1 MTNNFKYFTMKMKIK
16 VITSVCLLFSVLLT
30 AQSPVSG
37 FMKKAGEGSV
47 VVSFSQESYD
57 KVFLVPMEID
67 GVPVF
72 NEVNILS
79 ISLFTEVGITDR
91 LNVILNVPYIES
103 EGNASEAVLEN
114 NGFENTRSGL
124 QDVKIYAKYHF
135 HTLNTG
141 SSTID
146 LIGAIGLETPLGDY
160 SADEGLQ
167 SIIAIGNESSS
178 FNMLGTVHYKSA
190 FGLFAT
196 GQAGYSFRGNK
207 APHALLS
214 ELKLGYAGAHFYL
227 DAFVANQLSEKDGV
241 DILGEGFEGFF
252 PATRVNFT
260 RVGVNLYVP
269 VVSGIGVSGGAS
281 TYVAGRNIGKATGFY
296 GGLVYSF

>member
-1 MTNNFKYFTMKMKIK
+1 MKMKIK
-16 VITSVCLLFSVLLT
+16 LVASICLFFPGLFM

-37 FMKKAGEGSV
+37 FMKGAGEGSV
-47 VVSFSQESYD
+47 VVSYSQESYD

-72 NEVNILS
+72 NDVTVTS
-79 ISLFTEVGITDR
+79 ISLYAEVGITDR
-91 LNVILNVPYIES
+91 FNLVLNLPYIES
-103 EGNASEAVLEN
+103 EGNASEATLAN
-114 NGFENTRSGL
+114 NGFENKRSGI
-124 QDVKIYAKYHF
+124 QDVKIYAKYNF

-146 LIGAIGLETPLGDY
+146 LIGAIGLETPLGNY
-160 SADEGLQ
+160 RADEGLQ

-178 FNMLGTVHYKSA
+178 FNMLGIATFKTD
-190 FGLFAT
+190 FGLFTT
-196 GQAGYSFRGNK
+196 GQAGYSFRGNS
-207 APHALLS
+207 APHALIT
-214 ELKLGYAGAHFYL
+214 ELKLGYAGSKFYV

-260 RVGVNLYVP
+260 RVGLNAYAPLGG
-269 VVSGIGVSGGAS
+269 GIGLTAGAN